1 MNKFFTTFFV
11 GILLSTAL
19 FAKSYLVSPIPL
31 PKTYIQNIDPQTC
44 DLICLD
50 DMLQKGEIF
59 SFIAHIKDIQ
69 SDEST
74 IFKEDLMIYSALFN
88 LGGEKQEQ
96 NIQIA
101 LLLPSKK
108 IGRYAYTI
116 TNSVFAY
123 MLAKNRDFK
132 LKTFEIENEKKESI
146 DRVLEDIYAEG
157 INYTIA
163 ALTPKG
169 AQNLIDLNRKQY
181 VFIPTIN
188 KSVIKS
194 NGSAYIYYGGI
205 DYKKQLEKL
214 MQISAQKLVIFY
226 SQSKLGSLLN
236 QYTQEEFYS
245 IHGNLN
251 QTDLYPIS
259 IGKKRSTLK
268 DKLKNNQ
275 KIQWASFVVNTPV
288 VKTGMI
294 LSQLTL
300 HDINSTNILS
310 TQINYDPIIFAM
322 TQYKDRKNLY
332 LTNSISEQNRVITEA
347 NALLNNDIEYDW
359 INYATTLGV
368 DYFYHLMSLEP
379 REYTTPFIDQ
389 QLNYPVVLL
398 KAGYSRFE
406 KVKE

>member
-1 MNKFFTTFFV
+1 MNKFFSTFFV
-11 GILLSTAL
+11 GVLLSTAL

-31 PKTYIQNIDPQTC
+31 PKTYIQNVDPLTC

-50 DMLQKGEIF
+50 DMLQQGQIF
-59 SFIAHIKDIQ
+59 SFISHMEDLKGDDL
-69 SDEST
+69 S
-74 IFKEDLMIYSALFN
+74 IFKEDIMIYSALFN

-132 LKTFEIENEKKESI
+132 LKTFEIENEEKSSI
-146 DRVLEDIYAEG
+146 DRALEDIYAEG

-169 AQNLIDLNRKQY
+169 AQNLNDLNPKQY
-181 VFIPTIN
+181 VFIPTIH
-188 KSVIKS
+188 KSIIKS
-194 NGSAYIYYGGI
+194 NSSPYIYYGGI
-205 DYKKQLEKL
+205 DYKKQIEKL
-214 MQISAQKLVIFY
+214 MLRSEKKLVVFY

-236 QYTQEEFYS
+236 EYTQEEFYS
-245 IHGNLN
+245 IHTDLN
-251 QTDLYPIS
+251 ETDLYPMPIS
-259 IGKKRSTLK
+259 TRTSTLK
-268 DKLKNNQ
+268 DKLEGNE
-275 KIQWASFVVNTPV
+275 KINLASFVVNTPV

-300 HDINSTNILS
+300 HDINRTNVLS
-310 TQINYDPIIFAM
+310 TQINYDPLIFSM

-332 LTNSISEQNRVITEA
+332 VTNSISEQNRVITEA

-389 QLNYPVVLL
+389 QLNYPVLLL
-398 KAGYSRFE
+398 KAGYARFE
-406 KVKE
+406 KVN